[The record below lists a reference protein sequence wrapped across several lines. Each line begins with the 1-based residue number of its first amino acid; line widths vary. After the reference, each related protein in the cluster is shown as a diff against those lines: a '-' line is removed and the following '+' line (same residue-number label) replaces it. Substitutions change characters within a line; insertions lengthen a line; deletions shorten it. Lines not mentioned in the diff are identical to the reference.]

1 MRIRSGPSVGRTAS
15 ECCFLATSGPR
26 RLVQPSPPLDPY
38 PLLRPGVYIV
48 GIAVKSGAARLWSC
62 GMLRGT
68 ALLLCNAGTPI
79 LPPGRDPG
87 PEGGAAARQEWC
99 CCCWI
104 LLSHWLMVV
113 LGWRDG
119 DPRL

>member
-1 MRIRSGPSVGRTAS
+1 MTQVHQ
-15 ECCFLATSGPR
+15 AT
-26 RLVQPSPPLDPY
+26 PLLTDPY

-68 ALLLCNAGTPI
+68 ALLLGNAGALI

-99 CCCWI
+99 CCWI
-104 LLSHWLMVV
+104 LLSHWLMGV

>member
-1 MRIRSGPSVGRTAS
+1 M
-15 ECCFLATSGPR
+15 
-26 RLVQPSPPLDPY
+26 
-38 PLLRPGVYIV
+38 